1 MPADCIAYQ
10 KTGYF
15 SKLIC
20 DYLDQ
25 KESLKPFYN
34 RFPTA
39 DNLIEQATEKG
50 AWMTALSRSEGTP
63 KSMLSG
69 VEVRKQLVTALQG
82 QYDGVAA
89 SETTLDNI
97 ELLAQDN
104 SFTITTGHQL
114 NLFTGPLYFLYK
126 IISVINLT
134 KELKAKDPDRNY
146 IPIYWMATE
155 DHDFD
160 EINYFNFEGKKVQ
173 WNREDGG
180 PVGELSTDGLQEV
193 LALFKTQ
200 LGTSKNAQHL
210 IALFENAY
218 IKHNNLTAATRYLA
232 NELFKD
238 YGLVIVDGNDAGL
251 KAIYA
256 PYVKRELL
264 EGISHEQVTAQTDSL
279 TALGYPEQVHPREI
293 NLFYINKGI
302 RERIIREGD
311 MFVVNDTNIRFRESE
326 LLEELENHPERF
338 SPNALLRP
346 LFQEVILPN
355 LCYIGGGG
363 ELAYWFQLKTH
374 FEAVGVPFPVLLLRN
389 SAMIR
394 SQKLKEKTERLDIS
408 LDQLFLK
415 QNELINKK
423 IRKIS
428 NIEIDF
434 SEQRAFLKEQFK
446 AMHLIAEET
455 DASFLGAVKAQEV
468 KQLKGLEN
476 LEGKLLSAQKRKLR
490 DHVDRLVEVQ
500 NAQFPMQS
508 LQERNTNFAEFYLA
522 FGEALIPALFE
533 SLDPL
538 GGEFTVVTL

>member
-25 KESLKPFYN
+25 KESLTPFYN

-39 DNLIEQATEKG
+39 DNLLAQAREKG
-50 AWMTALSRSEGTP
+50 KWMTTLS
-63 KSMLSG
+63 
-69 VEVRKQLVTALQG
+69 RKQLLTALQG
-82 QYDGVAA
+82 QYVGVDA
-89 SETTLDNI
+89 SETTLANI
-97 ELLAQDN
+97 ALLTQEN

-126 IISVINLT
+126 IISVIKLT
-134 KELKAKDPDRNY
+134 QELKAKDPDRNF

-160 EINYFNFEGKKVQ
+160 EINYFNFQGKKVQ

-180 PVGELSTDGLQEV
+180 PVGELSTEGLQEV
-193 LALFKTQ
+193 LDLFRTQ
-200 LGTSKNAQHL
+200 LGTSKNAQYL
-210 IALFENAY
+210 SALFENAY
-218 IKHNNLTAATRYLA
+218 IKHDNLTTATRYLA

-251 KAIYA
+251 KKVYA
-256 PYVKRELL
+256 PYVKRELF
-264 EGISHEQVTAQTDSL
+264 EGVSHTQVTEQTASL

-293 NLFYINKGI
+293 NLFYISKGI

-311 MFVVNDTNIRFRESE
+311 VFVINNTDIRFRESQI
-326 LLEELENHPERF
+326 LEELENHPERF

-374 FEAVGVPFPVLLLRN
+374 FETVDVPFPVLLLRN
-389 SAMIR
+389 SAMLR
-394 SQKLKEKTERLDIS
+394 TQKLKEKTKRLDIS
-408 LDQLFLK
+408 LDQLFLS
-415 QNELINKK
+415 QNELINQK

-434 SEQRAFLKEQFK
+434 SGQRAFLKEQFK

-455 DASFLGAVKAQEV
+455 DASFEGAVKAQEI
-468 KQLKGLEN
+468 KQLKGLDN
-476 LEGKLLSAQKRKLR
+476 LEGKLLRAQKRKLR
-490 DHVDRLVEVQ
+490 DHVDRLVDVQ

-508 LQERNTNFAEFYLA
+508 LQERNTNFAEFYLE
-522 FGEALIPALFE
+522 FGEALIPTLFE
-533 SLDPL
+533 SLEPL
-538 GGEFTVVTL
+538 SGEFTVVTL

>member
-20 DYLDQ
+20 DYLEQ
-25 KESLKPFYN
+25 KESLKPFYH

-39 DNLIEQATEKG
+39 DNLIEQAAEKEVWMTEHSRKQL
-50 AWMTALSRSEGTP
+50 MTALQIQYERVDASAATLANIAL
-63 KSMLSG
+63 LS
-69 VEVRKQLVTALQG
+69 K
-82 QYDGVAA
+82 DK
-89 SETTLDNI
+89 
-97 ELLAQDN
+97 

-126 IISVINLT
+126 IISVIKLT
-134 KELKAKDPDRNY
+134 QELKTKDPFRDY
-146 IPIYWMATE
+146 IPVYWMATE

-160 EINYFNFEGKKVQ
+160 EINYFNFQGKKVQ
-173 WNREDGG
+173 WNREDCG
-180 PVGELSTDGLQEV
+180 PVGELSTEGLAAV
-193 LALFKTQ
+193 LDLFKTQ
-200 LGTSKNAQHL
+200 LGSTKNAKYL
-210 IALFENAY
+210 ADLFENAY
-218 IKHNNLTAATRYLA
+218 VKHDNLTEATRYLA

-251 KAIYA
+251 KYVFA
-256 PYVKRELL
+256 PYIKRELL
-264 EGISHEQVTAQTDSL
+264 EGISHKQVTEQTASL

-293 NLFYINKGI
+293 NLFYIKNGL
-302 RERIIREGD
+302 RERIIQEGD
-311 MFVVNDTNIRFRESE
+311 EYVVNDTDIRFRAPASPAGRSE
-326 LLEELENHPERF
+326 IIDELESHPERF

-363 ELAYWFQLKTH
+363 ELAYWFQLKST
-374 FEAVGVPFPVLLLRN
+374 FEAVEVPFPVLLLRN

-394 SQKLKEKTERLDIS
+394 TQKLKEKTEKLDIS
-408 LDQLFLK
+408 LEQLFLK
-415 QNELINKK
+415 QNELINQK

-455 DASFLGAVKAQEV
+455 DASFVGAVKAQEV
-468 KQLKGLEN
+468 KQLKGLDN
-476 LEGKLLSAQKRKLR
+476 LEGKLLRAQKRKLR

-508 LQERNTNFAEFYLA
+508 LQERNTNFAEFYLE
-522 FGEALIPALFE
+522 FGEELIPALFE
-533 SLDPL
+533 NLEPL
-538 GGEFTVVTL
+538 GGEFTVITL

>member
-15 SKLIC
+15 STLIC

-34 RFPTA
+34 RFPTT

-50 AWMTALSRSEGTP
+50 AWMTALSR
-63 KSMLSG
+63 
-69 VEVRKQLVTALQG
+69 KQLVTALQG
-82 QYDGVAA
+82 QYEGVAA
-89 SETTLDNI
+89 SEATLANI
-97 ELLAQDN
+97 AMLAQDN

-180 PVGELSTDGLQEV
+180 PVGELSTEGLQEV
-193 LALFKTQ
+193 FDLFKTQ

-210 IALFENAY
+210 MALFENAY
-218 IKHNNLTAATRYLA
+218 IKHKDLASATRYLA

-251 KAIYA
+251 KSIYT
-256 PYVKRELL
+256 PYVKRELM
-264 EGISHEQVTAQTDSL
+264 EGISHEQVTAQTASL

-293 NLFYINKGI
+293 NLFYISKGI
-302 RERIIREGD
+302 RERIIREGEV
-311 MFVVNDTNIRFRESE
+311 FIVNNTEIRFRESE
-326 LLEELENHPERF
+326 LLEELQNHPERF

-346 LFQEVILPN
+346 LFQDVILPN

-374 FEAVGVPFPVLLLRN
+374 FQAVGVPFPVLLLRN
-389 SAMIR
+389 SAMVR
-394 SQKLKEKTERLDIS
+394 TQKLKEKTERLDIS
-408 LDQLFLK
+408 LEQLFLK
-415 QNELINKK
+415 QNELINQK

-468 KQLKGLEN
+468 KQLKGLEH
-476 LEGKLLSAQKRKLR
+476 LEGKLLRAQKRKLR

-533 SLDPL
+533 SLEPL